1 MKKTLIIAACIFFSF
16 NSLMAQS
23 NKEDVDIIQ
32 AAFGKGKKELV
43 SQYMQISAKDSVAFW
58 KLYDEYEGKR
68 KDLGKQRID
77 LLQQYADNYD
87 HLTDAKATQ
96 IASATL
102 ANDAKYTQMYQT
114 YLTKFSAVIGG
125 INAAKLFQL
134 EVYLQTLV
142 KMHVMDQIPFIGEL
156 DKTKVETPQ

>member
-23 NKEDVDIIQ
+23 NKEDIDIIQ
-32 AAFGKGKKELV
+32 AAFGKEKKDLV
-43 SQYMQISAKDSVAFW
+43 SQYMQVSAKDSVAFW

-68 KDLGKQRID
+68 KEIGRQRID
-77 LLQQYADNYD
+77 VIQQYADNYD

-96 IASATL
+96 LATAML
-102 ANDAKYTQMYQT
+102 MNDGKYTQLYQT
-114 YLTKFSAVIGG
+114 YLAKFGAIIGG
-125 INAAKLFQL
+125 VNAAKLFQL

-142 KMHVMDQIPFIGEL
+142 KMHIMDQIPFIGQL